1 MGGAAS
7 RRLSPRRS
15 LEPGNTGPRLNIHQ
29 HHQFRADRRAAS
41 RAAAPAAWAPGPSLI
56 ALWHAGWAVAVSLT
70 ALVAQTLGGLPD
82 ATQSALLLM
91 AFPGIVGVV
100 LMVRDTIGLRFV
112 LMAAWLLAAV
122 AMAGLTGGATG
133 ALPGLMLM
141 PLAAGIAL
149 DHARIGDDRLTK
161 LGAYAVALPLI
172 SGLIS
177 TQLNGAAAQPPVL
190 AAVSGLLAL
199 AALITAMRL
208 TWSERQRRLALAEAD
223 SARTAALLDDQPGL
237 TLLLDTAGRAVAH
250 WGAPP
255 PALSVLALTDQGL
268 ISTVH
273 PPDRPAVSAALSR
286 AFAGQPTEILFSPR
300 IALDRRVVMIL
311 RRFDHDDGAP
321 HLIAQAFDGT
331 AQFAR
336 ELGLENAR
344 AEAEAQ
350 SAGKT
355 RFLANMSHELRT
367 PLNAVIG
374 FADIMRQKLFGPLP
388 ERYAGYADAIHQA
401 GGHLLDLIND
411 VLDLSKI
418 EAERYQLAMA
428 DFDARDAVS
437 AAVALLRLQADD
449 KGVNLAAVLP
459 SEPLRVHAD
468 PRALK
473 QIALNLLSNAVKFT
487 PAGGAVTATLDAV
500 GGDLELAVSD
510 TGVGIAP
517 EDLQRLGRPF
527 EQAGGADQKAQGTGL
542 GLSLVRSLTELHG
555 GRMTIDSTL
564 GEGTA
569 IQVRLP
575 VAAGAIEAEGNAVNE
590 DTPASTRLEESQST
604 CS

>member
-7 RRLSPRRS
+7 HRLTPGGS
-15 LEPGNTGPRLNIHQ
+15 LPPGNTGSRLNIHQ
-29 HHQFRADRRAAS
+29 HHQFRNDRRAAAAA
-41 RAAAPAAWAPGPSLI
+41 RAALTPGPSLI

-70 ALVAQTLGGLPD
+70 ALIAQTLGGLSD

-112 LMAAWLLAAV
+112 LMAVWLLAAV
-122 AMAGLTGGATG
+122 ATAGLTGGATG
-133 ALPGLMLM
+133 PLPGLILM
-141 PLAAGIAL
+141 PLAAGVAL

-161 LGAYAVALPLI
+161 LGAYCVALPLI

-177 TQLNGAAAQPPVL
+177 TLLNGASTPAPVL
-190 AAVSGLLAL
+190 AAASGLLAL
-199 AALITAMRL
+199 AALISAMRL
-208 TWSERQRRLALAEAD
+208 TWSERQRRLNRAETD
-223 SARTAALLDDQPGL
+223 SARIAALLEDQPGL
-237 TLLLDTAGRAVAH
+237 TLLLDTAGRAVDH

-255 PALSVLALTDQGL
+255 PALSILALTDQGL

-273 PPDRPAVSAALSR
+273 APDRPAVSAALSR

-300 IALDRRVVMIL
+300 VALDRRVVMIL
-311 RRFDHDDGAP
+311 RRFEHDSGAP

-336 ELGLENAR
+336 ELRLENAR

-374 FADIMRQKLFGPLP
+374 FADIMRQTLFGPLP

-459 SEPLRVHAD
+459 SEPLKVHAD

-500 GGDLELAVSD
+500 GDDLELAVSD

-555 GRMTIDSTL
+555 GQMAIDSTL

-575 VAAGAIEAEGNAVNE
+575 VAVAAASVEPQPVDAAKSAPVEA
-590 DTPASTRLEESQST
+590 
-604 CS
+604 